1 MSDIKFLTR
10 ENIPCWY
17 ELSWRKTKPAII
29 LRVHKDFIKNT
40 DSIRDEVPIVVSLKE
55 EFKFASFVGNF
66 DGNFG
71 FDNAFIRRG
80 EKEEFV
86 EFVVEI
92 PRIKDYT
99 GKCKRCNG
107 TGEDKELS
115 MHCIHC
121 GGEGKEYEFNW
132 KLAYTISANFTVFST
147 FLRFPEKET
156 SSSLIQLM
164 TVQTITQ
171 QSSHGGSLGGDFS
184 VPLCSWMDSL
194 REKEESDIVEMVEA
208 MQTVYRVMFGRLK
221 PYRKWDFRAW
231 VAYEGGWLN
240 TSCPGDACGL
250 HPQHMGPEKGQGY
263 QFECHNVDNPMQQLT
278 LIASLAALHDKAR
291 KEMKI

>member
-1 MSDIKFLTR
+1 MSDIKLLTR

-29 LRVHKDFIKNT
+29 LRLHEDFIRNT
-40 DSIRDEVPIVVSLKE
+40 DSILDEAPIVVSLKE
-55 EFKFASFVGNF
+55 EFKFDNFIGTF

-71 FDNAFIRRG
+71 FDNAFICRG
-80 EKEEFV
+80 RKGEFV

-92 PRIKDYT
+92 PKIKNYT
-99 GKCKRCNG
+99 GKCKECNG
-107 TGEDKELS
+107 TGEDKELG
-115 MHCIHC
+115 MNCFHCN
-121 GGEGKEYEFNW
+121 GKGKEYEFNW
-132 KLAYTISANFTVFST
+132 KLAYTISASFTVFST

-171 QSSHGGSLGGDFS
+171 QSMHGGSLSADLNIS
-184 VPLCSWMDSL
+184 LCAWMDSL
-194 REKEESDIVEMVEA
+194 REKGESEIKEMIEA
-208 MQTVYRVMFGRLK
+208 MQDTYRVIFDGLD
-221 PYRKWDFRAW
+221 PYRKQDFRAW

-240 TSCPGDACGL
+240 TSCPGDACGFN
-250 HPQHMGPEKGQGY
+250 PEHMGPEKGKGY
-263 QFECHNVDNPMQQLT
+263 RLDCHNVDNPMQQLT
-278 LIASLAALHDKAR
+278 LLASLAALHDKAR